1 MASMAAVFNGVLQFP
16 PFEGQPNAKVP
27 FDGTWDFT
35 RKFEAEYELTGVGSE
50 AVSFANLGVD
60 GAKFVAVFYKNSL
73 AASPAVITVVINGGA
88 DAEQLA
94 KGGFKIHYNPLP
106 SAAGGILS
114 LALNH
119 TAAAEVAVW
128 AFA

>member
-16 PFEGQPNAKVP
+16 PFEGQPNCKVP
-27 FDGTWDFT
+27 FDGSWDFT
-35 RKFEAEYELTGVGSE
+35 KKFEAEYELVGAGAQ
-50 AVSFANLGVD
+50 AVSLTHLGVD
-60 GAKFVAVFYKNSL
+60 GAKFVAVFYKNSS
-73 AASPAVITVVINGGA
+73 AVSPAVITVVINGGA

-94 KGGFKIHYNPLP
+94 KGGFKVHYNPVP

-114 LALNH
+114 LTINH
-119 TAAAEVAVW
+119 TAAAEVSVW